1 MYMEFYK
8 TEVITMKKWLVIF
21 STVPFLL
28 LAGCSSIES
37 VNNTLTYANEATDY
51 VNEAITFADEVPPL
65 AEQAVS
71 DQQAAK
77 ELEAKLEEMKKDIEE
92 FNKLQ
97 SPDMAAELHQQMVEQ
112 NNKVLD
118 GIDLYLNN
126 MEDGKLDPAILKN
139 TEMFK
144 SIQEIAGII
153 DQIKQLG
160 Q

>member
-1 MYMEFYK
+1 
-8 TEVITMKKWLVIF
+8 MKKWMIIV
-21 STVPFLL
+21 STVTLL
-28 LAGCSSIES
+28 LLTAGCSPFER
-37 VNNTLTYANEATDY
+37 VNSTLTYANEATDY
-51 VNEAITFADEVPPL
+51 VNEAITFANEVPSL

-71 DQQAAK
+71 DQQGAIK
-77 ELEAKLEEMKKDIEE
+77 LEIKLEEMKKEIEE
-92 FNKLQ
+92 FNKLR
-97 SPDMAAELHQQMVEQ
+97 SPDLAANLHQQIVDQ
-112 NNKVLD
+112 NNQVLD

-126 MEDGKLDPAILKN
+126 MENGKLDSVIVKN

>member
-1 MYMEFYK
+1 
-8 TEVITMKKWLVIF
+8 MKKWMVIF

-28 LAGCSSIES
+28 LTGCSSFES

-51 VNEAITFADEVPPL
+51 VNEAITFADEVPSL

-71 DQQAAK
+71 NLQAAK
-77 ELEAKLEEMKKDIEE
+77 ELETKLEEMKKDIEE
-92 FNKLQ
+92 FNVLQ
-97 SPDMAAELHQQMVEQ
+97 SPDMAADLHQQLVEQ

-118 GIDLYLNN
+118 GIDLYLKN
-126 MEDGKLDPAILKN
+126 MEDGKLDPAIVEN

-160 Q
+160 K